1 MRHLA
6 KFRMIALIA
15 APLALAGCAAEPQ
28 LRGYIVD
35 QQALSQVRVGSS
47 AEHVI
52 LSLGTPSVV
61 STVGGR
67 GYYYISQKTSQMY
80 QFMQADVV
88 DQSVIAVHLDAKN
101 KVERVGHYGM
111 RDGVLFDFI
120 SRKTP
125 TGGDELTFVRQLL
138 KASNFSPSGFGGG
151 GGGRQPGM

>member
-1 MRHLA
+1 MRLSR
-6 KFRMIALIA
+6 KIRMAALIA

-28 LRGYIVD
+28 MRGYLVD
-35 QQALSQVRVGSS
+35 QQALSQVKIGSS

-67 GYYYISQKTSQMY
+67 GYYYISQKTAQMY
-80 QFMQADVV
+80 QFMRPDVV

-101 KVERVGHYGM
+101 KVERIGHYGIQ
-111 RDGVLFDFI
+111 DGVLFDFI
-120 SRKTP
+120 SRTTP

-138 KASNFSPSGFGGG
+138 RASSFTPSGLGGG
-151 GGGRQPGM
+151 GARQPGL